1 MIRLLVADDQPAA
14 REGLRLLFGPVE
26 DVDVVG
32 AAANG
37 RELVSMARLL
47 GPDVVL
53 TDIRMPGTDGVAA
66 ARELSK
72 LSPAPPTVML
82 TTFDTDEYLFGA
94 LQAGAVGFLLKE
106 SDPELYVEAVRAA
119 ASGQGVI
126 DPKVTPRLVDRF
138 ARTSPRTPPRLLED
152 LTTREREVL
161 VLVARGHS
169 NARIAGELGITLGT
183 AKVHVARILT
193 KLGVESRVQAAVY
206 AYRHGLTTWADGEA
220 VSRPP
225 DTGHV

>member
-1 MIRLLVADDQPAA
+1 MIRLLIADDQPAA
-14 REGLRLLFGPVE
+14 REGLRLLFRPVR
-26 DVDVVG
+26 DVEVVG

-37 RELVSMARLL
+37 RELVSMARRL

-53 TDIRMPGTDGVAA
+53 TDIRMPGTDGVSA
-66 ARELSK
+66 ARELSG

-138 ARTSPRTPPRLLED
+138 ARTSPRTPPRLVDD
-152 LTTREREVL
+152 LTSREREVL

-169 NARIAGELGITLGT
+169 NAGIAGELGITLGT

-206 AYRHGLTTWADGEA
+206 AYRHGLTTWADG
-220 VSRPP
+220 
-225 DTGHV
+225 